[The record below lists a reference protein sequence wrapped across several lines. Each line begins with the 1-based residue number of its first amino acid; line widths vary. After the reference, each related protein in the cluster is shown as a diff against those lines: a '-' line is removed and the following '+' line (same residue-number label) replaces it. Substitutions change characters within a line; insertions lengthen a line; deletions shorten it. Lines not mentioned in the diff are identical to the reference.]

1 MANTEKKVTIRLPKT
16 RAEQEDVFVSVND
29 RTWLI
34 RRGEEVSVPECVA
47 KLLQNRER
55 AMETALKFEQSTAK

>member
-1 MANTEKKVTIRLPKT
+1 MEKKVTIRLPKT
-16 RAEQEDVFVSVND
+16 RAEQEDVFVSVNS

-47 KLLQNRER
+47 KLLKNRET
-55 AMETALKFEQSTAK
+55 AMDAALKYEHSTAK

>member
-1 MANTEKKVTIRLPKT
+1 MANAEKKVTIRLPKT

-47 KLLQNRER
+47 KLLRNRER
-55 AMETALKFEQSTAK
+55 ALELALKFEQSTAK